1 MSNSAVVVEGRL
13 PVMYCDVLTVNTAM
27 SFRTWAVVFMVPMA
41 LSQVRE
47 DGMFV
52 ADFAET
58 WHLYAFIYSEIK
70 YNKSC
75 TCLIN
80 KMLCKAS

>member
-1 MSNSAVVVEGRL
+1 MADDYFEFRCFCGGTT
-13 PVMYCDVLTVNTAM
+13 PYDVLTVNTAM

-58 WHLYAFIYSEIK
+58 WHLYAFIYSE
-70 YNKSC
+70 
-75 TCLIN
+75 
-80 KMLCKAS
+80 